1 MTNITAFAYNIAMLS
16 SPPSDSR
23 SPLRVYVVCDQTAT
37 APIWGYLIREKGLVA
52 ILETVVER
60 AMEHALEDIPDLIV
74 IDINAP
80 HMQRMELCKRYRM
93 LSSSPILLF
102 LPASNESEI
111 LEAYQAGVDE
121 CVVKPISPAI
131 FLAKIVAWARRS
143 WSQPMSPLR
152 TGPLR
157 LDPSHRSAIAAAGQ
171 EVRLTNLEFR
181 LLHLLMSRPG
191 YVFKADEIMQTVWGM
206 KTTDLT
212 LLKNVVYRLRKKM
225 EEETGEAALIQTRP
239 GGYSFLEN

>member
-1 MTNITAFAYNIAMLS
+1 MVPPLS
-16 SPPSDSR
+16 SEQQTA
-23 SPLRVYVVCDQTAT
+23 LRVFVVCDQSAT

-60 AMEHALEDIPDLIV
+60 AMDRALEDIPDLIV
-74 IDINAP
+74 IDINGSHA
-80 HMQRMELCKRYRM
+80 QRMELCRKYRALTACPM
-93 LSSSPILLF
+93 LLF
-102 LPASNESEI
+102 MPSNNELEI

-131 FLAKIVAWARRS
+131 FLAKIMAWIRRS
-143 WSQPMSPLR
+143 WSQPMSPVGTSQLK
-152 TGPLR
+152 
-157 LDPSHRSAIAAAGQ
+157 LDPAHRSALGRAGR

-191 YVFKADEIMQTVWGM
+191 NVFKADEIMRTVWGLE
-206 KTTDLT
+206 KVDLT
-212 LLKNVVYRLRKKM
+212 LLKNVVYRLRKKL
-225 EEETGEAALIQTRP
+225 EEETGEAQLIQTQP

>member
-1 MTNITAFAYNIAMLS
+1 MTNLELYSYNMGMLA
-16 SPPSDSR
+16 SPPSAPR

-60 AMEHALEDIPDLIV
+60 AMERALEDIPDLIV
-74 IDINAP
+74 IDINAQ
-80 HMQRMELCKRYRM
+80 HSQRMELCKRYRT

-102 LPASNESEI
+102 LPTNNESEI

-121 CVVKPISPAI
+121 CVIKPISPAI

-157 LDPSHRSAIAAAGQ
+157 LDPAHRSAIATAGQ

-191 YVFKADEIMQTVWGM
+191 YVFKADEIMHTVWGM
-206 KTTDLT
+206 EKADLA
-212 LLKNVVYRLRKKM
+212 LLKNVVYRLRKKI
-225 EEETGEAALIQTRP
+225 EEETGEAQLILTRP
-239 GGYSFLEN
+239 GGYSFLDN